1 MSKVPMNLNDLVK
14 SNKEI
19 LQLIEKDHPGRLNM
33 YIGTLDTAM
42 ARFNTTL
49 IKLSQDKMLELEHTA
64 EVVDCQEA
72 IQSFYKNTL
81 RLRDWHWITR
91 PLIKL
96 ILHNIGTRK
105 IPKVKQLYNKIIT
118 NNKSGRKQ

>member
-1 MSKVPMNLNDLVK
+1 MNLNDIVK
-14 SNKEI
+14 SNEEI

-42 ARFNTTL
+42 SRLNTTL
-49 IKLSQDKMLELEHTA
+49 IKLSQDKVLEQEHTA

-81 RLRDWHWITR
+81 RLRDWHWVTR

-96 ILHNIGTRK
+96 ILHGIGTRK
-105 IPKVKQLYNKIIT
+105 IPKIKRLYNKVIT
-118 NNKSGRKQ
+118 NDESGRN

>member
-1 MSKVPMNLNDLVK
+1 MNLNDIVK
-14 SNKEI
+14 SNEEI
-19 LQLIEKDHPGRLNM
+19 LQLIEKDHPDRLNM

-42 ARFNTTL
+42 SRLNTTL
-49 IKLSQDKMLELEHTA
+49 IKLSPDKVLEQEHTA

-96 ILHNIGTRK
+96 ILHGIGTRK
-105 IPKVKQLYNKIIT
+105 IPKIKRLYNKVIT
-118 NNKSGRKQ
+118 NDESGRN

>member
-1 MSKVPMNLNDLVK
+1 MNLNDIVK
-14 SNKEI
+14 SNEEI

-42 ARFNTTL
+42 SRLNTTL
-49 IKLSQDKMLELEHTA
+49 IKLSQDKVLEQEHTA

-96 ILHNIGTRK
+96 ILHDIGTRK
-105 IPKVKQLYNKIIT
+105 IPKIKRLYNKVIT
-118 NNKSGRKQ
+118 NDESGRN

>member
-1 MSKVPMNLNDLVK
+1 MNLNDIVK
-14 SNKEI
+14 SNEEI

-42 ARFNTTL
+42 SRLNTTL
-49 IKLSQDKMLELEHTA
+49 IKLSQDKVLEQEHTA

-91 PLIKL
+91 PLIKV
-96 ILHNIGTRK
+96 ILHGIGTRK
-105 IPKVKQLYNKIIT
+105 IPKIKRLYNKVIT
-118 NNKSGRKQ
+118 NDESGRN

>member
-1 MSKVPMNLNDLVK
+1 MNLNDIVK
-14 SNKEI
+14 SNEEI
-19 LQLIEKDHPGRLNM
+19 LQLIEKDHPGRMNM

-42 ARFNTTL
+42 SRLNTTL
-49 IKLSQDKMLELEHTA
+49 IKLSQDKVLEQEHTA

-96 ILHNIGTRK
+96 ILHGIGTRK
-105 IPKVKQLYNKIIT
+105 IPKIKRLYNKVIT
-118 NNKSGRKQ
+118 NDESGRN

>member
-1 MSKVPMNLNDLVK
+1 MNLNDIVK
-14 SNKEI
+14 SNEEI

-42 ARFNTTL
+42 SRLNTTL
-49 IKLSQDKMLELEHTA
+49 IKLSQDKLLELEHTA
-64 EVVDCQEA
+64 EVVDCQKA

-96 ILHNIGTRK
+96 ILHGIGTRK
-105 IPKVKQLYNKIIT
+105 IPKIKRLYNKVIT
-118 NNKSGRKQ
+118 NDESGRN

>member
-1 MSKVPMNLNDLVK
+1 MNLNDIVK
-14 SNKEI
+14 ANKEI

-42 ARFNTTL
+42 ARFNTIL

-64 EVVDCQEA
+64 EIVDCQEA

>member
-1 MSKVPMNLNDLVK
+1 MNLNNIVK
-14 SNKEI
+14 SNEEI

-42 ARFNTTL
+42 SRLNTTL
-49 IKLSQDKMLELEHTA
+49 IKLSQDKVLEQEHTA

-96 ILHNIGTRK
+96 ILHGIGTRK
-105 IPKVKQLYNKIIT
+105 IPKIKRLYNKVIT
-118 NNKSGRKQ
+118 NNESGRN

>member
-1 MSKVPMNLNDLVK
+1 MNLNNIVK
-14 SNKEI
+14 SNEEI

-42 ARFNTTL
+42 SRLNTTL
-49 IKLSQDKMLELEHTA
+49 IKLSQDKVLEQEHTA

-96 ILHNIGTRK
+96 ILHGIGTRK
-105 IPKVKQLYNKIIT
+105 IPKIKRLYNKVIT
-118 NNKSGRKQ
+118 NDESGRN

>member
-1 MSKVPMNLNDLVK
+1 MNLNDIVK
-14 SNKEI
+14 SNEEI

-42 ARFNTTL
+42 SRLNTTI
-49 IKLSQDKMLELEHTA
+49 IKLSQDKVLEQEHTA

-81 RLRDWHWITR
+81 RLRDWHWVTR

-96 ILHNIGTRK
+96 ILHGIGTRK
-105 IPKVKQLYNKIIT
+105 IPKIKRLYDKVIT
-118 NNKSGRKQ
+118 NDESGRN

>member
-1 MSKVPMNLNDLVK
+1 MNLNDIVK
-14 SNKEI
+14 SNEEI

-42 ARFNTTL
+42 SRLNTTL
-49 IKLSQDKMLELEHTA
+49 IKLSQDKVLEQEHTA

-96 ILHNIGTRK
+96 ILHGIGTRK
-105 IPKVKQLYNKIIT
+105 IPKIKRLYNKVIT
-118 NNKSGRKQ
+118 NDEYGRN

>member
-1 MSKVPMNLNDLVK
+1 MNLNDIVK
-14 SNKEI
+14 SNEEI

-42 ARFNTTL
+42 SRLNTTL
-49 IKLSQDKMLELEHTA
+49 IKLSQDKVLEQEHTA

-96 ILHNIGTRK
+96 ILHGIGTRK
-105 IPKVKQLYNKIIT
+105 IPKIKRLYDKVIT
-118 NNKSGRKQ
+118 NDESGRN

>member
-1 MSKVPMNLNDLVK
+1 MNLNDIVK
-14 SNKEI
+14 SNEEI

-42 ARFNTTL
+42 SRLNTTI
-49 IKLSQDKMLELEHTA
+49 IKLSQDKVLEQEHTA

-96 ILHNIGTRK
+96 ILHGIGTRK
-105 IPKVKQLYNKIIT
+105 IPKIKRLYNKVIT
-118 NNKSGRKQ
+118 NDESGRN

>member
-1 MSKVPMNLNDLVK
+1 MNLNDIVK
-14 SNKEI
+14 SNEEI

-42 ARFNTTL
+42 SRLNTTL
-49 IKLSQDKMLELEHTA
+49 IKLSQDKVLEQEHTA

-96 ILHNIGTRK
+96 ILHGIGTRK
-105 IPKVKQLYNKIIT
+105 IPKIKRLYNKVIT
-118 NNKSGRKQ
+118 NDESGRN

>member
-1 MSKVPMNLNDLVK
+1 MNLNDIVK
-14 SNKEI
+14 SNEEI

-42 ARFNTTL
+42 SRLNTTL
-49 IKLSQDKMLELEHTA
+49 IKLSQDKVLEQEHMA

-96 ILHNIGTRK
+96 ILHGIGTRK
-105 IPKVKQLYNKIIT
+105 IPKIKRLYDKVIT
-118 NNKSGRKQ
+118 NDESGRN